1 MSTPTVVPRQAG
13 AGPRADRRAGFGQLL
28 RAEWIKFRTVR
39 GWVIGMV
46 IAALVT
52 VGIALLNHSS
62 CGGQVTPNGPVT
74 VGQGCSIPLGPGGE
88 AVQDSYNFAHQAL
101 PGDGSITARITSLTG
116 RPGLA
121 ARAKAGILVTAGTR
135 QGAPYAAVL
144 AAAGHGVR
152 MQYDYTG
159 DIAGL
164 PGAPSA
170 AAPRWLRLTRSAG
183 TLTGYDSTDGR
194 HWTKLGTVHL
204 AGMAGTVQAGLFA
217 TSPGTSHTTSSS
229 ITGAS
234 SSGGVNLATG
244 RFDHVS
250 LRDGRP
256 GGTWT
261 ASAVGGGGPQQA
273 NGPGSGSGSG
283 SGSGGAP
290 ASGFG
295 QSGGVLTVTGSGD
308 IAPYVPGAA
317 SSQGGM
323 APEQTLQGIF
333 AALVA
338 VLVVAAMF
346 MTAEYRRGL
355 IRVTFA
361 AHPRRG
367 QVLAAKAIVIGAV
380 TFVAGLI
387 GSAAALILGEQ
398 LLASNGNFI
407 LPVSTLTDVRLVAGT
422 AAVLALVAVLAV
434 GLGAI
439 VRSGAAA
446 VTALIA
452 VIVLPYFFA
461 AAMPLLLPAGVQDW
475 LLRVTPAA
483 GFAIQGTLARYP
495 QVSAAYT
502 SANGYYP
509 LAPWAGFAV
518 LCGYAAV
525 ALGLAVVLVRRRDA

>member
-1 MSTPTVVPRQAG
+1 VSAPTAAPRQAG
-13 AGPRADRRAGFGQLL
+13 AGPGPKHTAGFGQLL
-28 RAEWIKFRTVR
+28 RAEWVKFRTVR

-46 IAALVT
+46 VAALVT
-52 VGIALLNHSS
+52 VGIALLDHSS
-62 CGGQVTPNGPVT
+62 CGGQVTPNGPVR
-74 VGQGCSIPLGPGGE
+74 VGAGCSIPLGPGGE
-88 AVQDSYNFAHQAL
+88 PVQDSYYFAHQPL
-101 PGDGSITARITSLTG
+101 PGDGSITARITALTSQQ
-116 RPGLA
+116 GLQPW
-121 ARAKAGILVTAGTR
+121 AKAGILITTSTR

-164 PGAPSA
+164 PGNPTA

-194 HWTKLGTVHL
+194 HWHRLGTVHL
-204 AGMAGTVQAGLFA
+204 AGLAGTGLAGTVQAGLFA
-217 TSPGTSHTTSSS
+217 TSPGASHTVSSS
-229 ITGAS
+229 VTGAS
-234 SSGGVNLATG
+234 AAGAATVATG

-250 LRDGRP
+250 VAGGRP
-256 GGTWT
+256 GAAWAG
-261 ASAVGGGGPQQA
+261 SAVGGA
-273 NGPGSGSGSG
+273 IPG
-283 SGSGGAP
+283 A
-290 ASGFG
+290 GFG
-295 QSGGVLTVTGSGD
+295 RAGGTLTVSGSGD
-308 IAPYVPGAA
+308 IAPYVAGAA
-317 SSQGGM
+317 SGAGGTP
-323 APEQTLQGIF
+323 PERTLQGVF
-333 AALVA
+333 AALIA
-338 VLVVAAMF
+338 VLVVAALF

-380 TFVAGLI
+380 TFVAGVT
-387 GSAAALILGEQ
+387 GSTAALLLGEKV
-398 LLASNGNFI
+398 LRANGNFI
-407 LPVSTLTDVRLVAGT
+407 LPVSTPTEVRLVAGT

-439 VRSGAAA
+439 LRHGAAA

-452 VIVLPYFFA
+452 GIVVPYFFA
-461 AAMPLLLPAGVQDW
+461 AAMPLLLPAAAMDW

-483 GFAIQGTLARYP
+483 AFAIQQTVVSYP
-495 QVSAAYT
+495 QVNAAYT
-502 SANGYYP
+502 PANGYYP

-525 ALGLAVVLVRRRDA
+525 ALALAVVAVRRRDA

>member
-1 MSTPTVVPRQAG
+1 MSTPTVVRQAG
-13 AGPRADRRAGFGQLL
+13 AGPRTERGAGFGQLL

-52 VGIALLNHSS
+52 VGIALLDHSS
-62 CGGQVTPNGPVT
+62 CGGQVTPNGPVK
-74 VGQGCSIPLGPGGE
+74 VGAGCSIPLGPGGE
-88 AVQDSYNFAHQAL
+88 PVQDSYYFAHQAL
-101 PGDGSITARITSLTG
+101 PADGTITAQITSLTS

-121 ARAKAGILVTAGTR
+121 PWAKAGLLVTASTR

-170 AAPRWLRLTRSAG
+170 AAPRWLRLTRAGG
-183 TLTGYDSTDGR
+183 TLTGYDSTDGT

-204 AGMAGTVQAGLFA
+204 AGLAGTVQAGLFA
-217 TSPGTSHTTSSS
+217 ASPGTSRTTSSS

-234 SSGGVNLATG
+234 SSGAVNLATA
-244 RFDHVS
+244 RFDHVT
-250 LRDGRP
+250 LQGGPP
-256 GGTWT
+256 GGAW
-261 ASAVGGGGPQQA
+261 AGSAVGGTV
-273 NGPGSGSGSG
+273 PGAGFSRAGS
-283 SGSGGAP
+283 A
-290 ASGFG
+290 
-295 QSGGVLTVTGSGD
+295 LTVSGSGD
-308 IAPYVPGAA
+308 IAPYVPTA
-317 SSQGGM
+317 SGGGGM
-323 APEQTLQGIF
+323 TPETTLQGIF

-338 VLVVAAMF
+338 VLVVAALF

-380 TFVAGLI
+380 TFVAGVI
-387 GSAAALILGEQ
+387 GSTAALILGEQ
-398 LLASNGNFI
+398 LLRSNGNFI

-439 VRSGAAA
+439 LRSGAAA

-461 AAMPLLLPAGVQDW
+461 AAMPLLLPAGLQDW

-483 GFAIQGTLARYP
+483 GFAIQGTLIRYP

>member
-1 MSTPTVVPRQAG
+1 MSTPAVMPRQAG
-13 AGPRADRRAGFGQLL
+13 TGPQAERRAGFGQLL

-62 CGGQVTPNGPVT
+62 CGGQVSPNGPVK
-74 VGQGCSIPLGPGGE
+74 VGVGCPIPLGPGGE
-88 AVQDSYNFAHQAL
+88 AVQDSYYFVHQTL

-116 RPGLA
+116 RPGLQPW
-121 ARAKAGILVTAGTR
+121 AKAGILITAGTR
-135 QGAPYAAVL
+135 PGAPYAAVL

-159 DIAGL
+159 DIAG
-164 PGAPSA
+164 PAGAPSA

-194 HWTKLGTVHL
+194 HWTVLGTVHL

-217 TSPGTSHTTSSS
+217 TSPGTSHTTSQS

-234 SSGGVNLATG
+234 GTGESALATG

-250 LRDGRP
+250 LRGQRP
-256 GGTWT
+256 GRSWATGG
-261 ASAVGGGGPQQA
+261 VGGGAPSARGPRQV
-273 NGPGSGSGSG
+273 
-283 SGSGGAP
+283 GGTAP
-290 ASGFG
+290 VSGFHEA
-295 QSGGVLTVTGSGD
+295 GGVLTVTGSGD
-308 IAPYVPGAA
+308 IAPYVAGI
-317 SSQGGM
+317 GGSGGT
-323 APEQTLQGIF
+323 APETTLQGVF
-333 AALVA
+333 AALIA
-338 VLVVAAMF
+338 VLVVAALF

-355 IRVTFA
+355 IRVTLA

-367 QVLAAKAIVIGAV
+367 QVLAAKAIVIGTV
-380 TFVAGLI
+380 TFVTGVI
-387 GSAAALILGEQ
+387 GSTAAMILGEQ
-398 LLASNGNFI
+398 LLRSNGNFI
-407 LPVSTLTDVRLVAGT
+407 LPVSTLTEVRVVAGT
-422 AAVLALVAVLAV
+422 AAVLALVAMLAV

-439 VRSGAAA
+439 LRSGAAA

-452 VIVLPYFFA
+452 LIVVPYFFA
-461 AAMPLLLPAGVQDW
+461 AAMPLLLPAGVLDW

-483 GFAIQGTLARYP
+483 GFAIQQTLVRYP
-495 QVSAAYT
+495 QVAAAYT
-502 SANGYYP
+502 PANGYYP

-525 ALGLAVVLVRRRDA
+525 VLGLAVIALRRRDA

>member
-1 MSTPTVVPRQAG
+1 VSTPTVAPRQAG
-13 AGPRADRRAGFGQLL
+13 AGPQAERRAGFGQLL

-52 VGIALLNHSS
+52 VGIALLDHSS
-62 CGGQVTPNGPVT
+62 CGGQVTPNGPAV

-88 AVQDSYNFAHQAL
+88 AVQDSYYFAHQPLAS
-101 PGDGSITARITSLTG
+101 DGSITARITSLAG
-116 RPGLA
+116 RPGLQPW
-121 ARAKAGILVTAGTR
+121 AKAGIMITAGTR

-194 HWTKLGTVHL
+194 RWTALGTVHL
-204 AGMAGTVQAGLFA
+204 AGLAGTVQAGLFA
-217 TSPGTSHTTSSS
+217 ASPGTSHTTSSS

-234 SSGGVNLATG
+234 GAGTVTLASG

-250 LRDGRP
+250 LHGGRP
-256 GGTWT
+256 GGAW
-261 ASAVGGGGPQQA
+261 AGSAVGGTVPGAGVQRAGGT
-273 NGPGSGSGSG
+273 
-283 SGSGGAP
+283 
-290 ASGFG
+290 
-295 QSGGVLTVTGSGD
+295 LTVSGSGD
-308 IAPYVPGAA
+308 IAPYVAGAV
-317 SSQGGM
+317 SGEGGT

-333 AALVA
+333 AALIA

-355 IRVTFA
+355 IRVTFS

-367 QVLAAKAIVIGAV
+367 QVLAAKAIVIGAAA
-380 TFVAGLI
+380 FVAGVI
-387 GSAAALILGEQ
+387 GSTAALILGER
-398 LLASNGNFI
+398 LLRSNGNFI

-422 AAVLALVAVLAV
+422 AAVLALAAVLAV

-439 VRSGAAA
+439 VRHGAAA
-446 VTALIA
+446 VTGLIA

-483 GFAIQGTLARYP
+483 GFAIQDTLSRYP
-495 QVSAAYT
+495 QVNAAYT

-525 ALGLAVVLVRRRDA
+525 VLGLAAILLRRRDA